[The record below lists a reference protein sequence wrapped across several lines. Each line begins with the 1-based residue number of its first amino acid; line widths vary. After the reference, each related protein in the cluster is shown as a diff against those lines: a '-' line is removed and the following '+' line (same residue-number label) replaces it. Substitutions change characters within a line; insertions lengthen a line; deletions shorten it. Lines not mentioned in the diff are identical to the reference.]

1 MADVTRRTFVRWAAA
16 LGVSATSGSLL
27 AACGGTTT
35 TATSSAATTTAA
47 NSSAA
52 PATTAISSAA
62 PATTSASVAATT
74 PATSTAVSSVQT
86 TAVSAAPTASQANP
100 TGAKVA
106 LRYTFDNTDGEAT
119 WHKKVTEDYAKLHP
133 EVTLQPER
141 ATGDWVTKTVTQL
154 VSGTGP
160 DIVLGFGATFFQLAA
175 TGAFDDL
182 TATVK
187 QWGASYDLA
196 DIYPEALKELQINGK
211 QYSIPYCFDPVSV
224 FFYLKPVLHDANI
237 PFPND
242 TWTYDD
248 FQKDLIG
255 LTKQDASGKTVQW
268 GYNGAE
274 SIAGWGYVRTYPA
287 IWAYGGDKYNA
298 DMTHCMLGDPEAL
311 KVLNMYY
318 DLKVKDK
325 TSPTAAD
332 SGKLNY
338 YQMFANGQCA
348 MQTTGP
354 WAIGTYQDTITGA
367 ILKDNWDV
375 GPPPSGP
382 KGRFILAAGN
392 DWGLNKNGKNKTAAQ
407 ALLQYLTD
415 KDRSKEVGSI
425 ARRVPARLSAGAAF
439 VQPNTTPTNQAV
451 FPQSLS
457 YARVERLHP
466 TQEAKIAAILTAAW
480 NDVIVL
486 NKGAPDQIMPEA
498 IGRVDALLKQG

>member
-1 MADVTRRTFVRWAAA
+1 MADMTRRTFIRWATA
-16 LGVSATSGSLL
+16 LGVSTTSGSLL
-27 AACGGTTT
+27 AACGGTVTT
-35 TATSSAATTTAA
+35 GTSSAAAAATSSAVVATTAVSSAVPATTAV
-47 NSSAA
+47 SSAA
-52 PATTAISSAA
+52 PATTL
-62 PATTSASVAATT
+62 
-74 PATSTAVSSVQT
+74 ATSTAVSSVQT
-86 TAVSAAPTASQANP
+86 TAVSAAPVASQANT
-100 TGAKVA
+100 TGAKVT
-106 LRYTFDNTDGEAT
+106 LRYTFDNTPGEAT
-119 WHKKVTEDYAKLHP
+119 WHKKVNDDYAKLHP
-133 EVTLQPER
+133 EVTLQAEQ
-141 ATGDWVTKTVTQL
+141 ATGDWVTKTVAQL

-182 TATVK
+182 SAPIK
-187 QWGASYDLA
+187 QWGANYDLA
-196 DIYPEALKELQINGK
+196 DIYPEALKELQIGGK

-248 FQKDLIG
+248 FQKDLIA

-298 DMTHCMLGDPEAL
+298 DMTHCMLADPEAL
-311 KVLNMYY
+311 KVLDMYY
-318 DLKVKDK
+318 NLKVKDK

-354 WAIGTYQDTITGA
+354 WAIGTYQNTVKGA

-392 DWGLNKNGKNKTAAQ
+392 DWGLNKNGKNKAA
-407 ALLQYLTD
+407 ALTLLQYLTD

-425 ARRVPARLSAGAAF
+425 ARRVPARLSAGNAF
-439 VQPNTTPTNQAV
+439 VQPNTTPTNQTV

-466 TQEAKIAAILTAAW
+466 TQEAKIAEILTTAW
-480 NDVIVL
+480 NQIIVL
-486 NKGAPDQIMPEA
+486 NKAAPGQIMPEA
-498 IGRVDALLKQG
+498 VSRVDALLKQG

>member
-1 MADVTRRTFVRWAAA
+1 MADVTRRTFIRWAAA

-27 AACGGTTT
+27 AACGSTTT
-35 TATSSAATTTAA
+35 TATTSAAAA
-47 NSSAA
+47 ATVTSPAA
-52 PATTAISSAA
+52 SATTAVSSSA
-62 PATTSASVAATT
+62 AATT

-86 TAVSAAPTASQANP
+86 TAVSAAPVASQANP

-106 LRYTFDNTDGEAT
+106 LRYTFDNTNGEAT
-119 WHKKVTEDYAKLHP
+119 WHKKVTADYAKLHP

-182 TATVK
+182 TATIN
-187 QWGASYDLA
+187 QWGAGYDLA

-287 IWAYGGDKYNA
+287 IWAYGGT
-298 DMTHCMLGDPEAL
+298 MT
-311 KVLNMYY
+311 
-318 DLKVKDK
+318 
-325 TSPTAAD
+325 S
-332 SGKLNY
+332 
-338 YQMFANGQCA
+338 
-348 MQTTGP
+348 
-354 WAIGTYQDTITGA
+354 W
-367 ILKDNWDV
+367 
-375 GPPPSGP
+375 
-382 KGRFILAAGN
+382 
-392 DWGLNKNGKNKTAAQ
+392 
-407 ALLQYLTD
+407 
-415 KDRSKEVGSI
+415 
-425 ARRVPARLSAGAAF
+425 
-439 VQPNTTPTNQAV
+439 
-451 FPQSLS
+451 
-457 YARVERLHP
+457 
-466 TQEAKIAAILTAAW
+466 
-480 NDVIVL
+480 
-486 NKGAPDQIMPEA
+486 
-498 IGRVDALLKQG
+498 

>member
-1 MADVTRRTFVRWAAA
+1 MTDMTRRGFIRWAAV
-16 LGVSATSGSLL
+16 LSAAAPGSLL
-27 AACGGTTT
+27 AACGGAATTGTSSTVPGT
-35 TATSSAATTTAA
+35 TATSAATPVTATA
-47 NSSAA
+47 SSTA
-52 PATTAISSAA
+52 PAVASTVTTV
-62 PATTSASVAATT
+62 TSL
-74 PATSTAVSSVQT
+74 ATSTTASSVQT
-86 TAVSAAPTASQANP
+86 TAVSAVPVASQANP
-100 TGAKVA
+100 TGAKVT
-106 LRYTFDNTDGEAT
+106 LRYTFDNTQGEAT
-119 WHKKVTEDYAKLHP
+119 WHKKVTDDYAKLHP
-133 EVTLQPER
+133 EVALQPEQ
-141 ATGDWVTKTVTQL
+141 ATGDWVTKTVAQL

-182 TATVK
+182 TATIK
-187 QWGASYDLA
+187 QWGASYDAA

-237 PFPND
+237 PVPND

-298 DMTHCMLGDPEAL
+298 DMTHCMLADPEAL

-332 SGKLNY
+332 SGKANY

-354 WAIGTYQDTITGA
+354 WAIGTYQSTITGA

-392 DWGLNKNGKNKTAAQ
+392 DWGLNKNGKSKTAAQ
-407 ALLQYLTD
+407 TLLQYLTD

-425 ARRVPARLSAGAAF
+425 ARRVPARLSAGNAF
-439 VQPNTTPTNQAV
+439 VQPNTTPANQAV

-466 TQEAKIAAILTAAW
+466 TQEAKIVAILTTAW
-480 NDVIVL
+480 NDVIIL

-498 IGRVDALLKQG
+498 VGRVDALLKQG